1 MPKYTLLDAI
11 KLHPDETFQTIVS
24 ETAKL
29 SPELPLLPFR
39 TIATTTYK
47 ALVRTGNPT
56 VGFRRANEGV
66 PDSKATFVEK
76 HFQTHAFDHQVK
88 IDKLLRDE
96 TGEQGFGALMEQH
109 QAGAL
114 EGAFDLFSGQLY
126 YGNPELDKGF
136 PGLILQYSADTAHE
150 VDATGSANRY
160 SVWGLSTKPGNSGV
174 VFGGGRASGIDQ
186 GPWELKDVQDANGN
200 TFQAFCSWLYGNV
213 GFELVNKHAAM
224 RIKNLSN
231 TDAGKGLTDALLN
244 QLWTKALR
252 NKTPFDTLF
261 MPPEAVEQLRAART
275 ATNPTGAP
283 APRPTDWN
291 GIPIVETAGILI
303 GGSLE

>member
-1 MPKYTLLDAI
+1 VPKYTLLDAI
-11 KLHPDETFQTIVS
+11 KLHPDETFQGVVN
-24 ETAKL
+24 EAVKL
-29 SPELPLLPFR
+29 SPEMQILPVR
-39 TIATTTYK
+39 TIPTMTYK
-47 ALVRTGNPT
+47 ALVRTGNPA
-56 VGFRRANEGV
+56 VSFRRANEGV
-66 PDSKATFVEK
+66 PDTKATFVEK
-76 HFQTHAFDHQVK
+76 LFQTYAFDHQVK

-96 TGEQGFGALMEQH
+96 MGEQGFGVLMEQH
-109 QAGAL
+109 QVGAL
-114 EGAFDLFSGQLY
+114 QGAFDLVSSQLY

-136 PGLILQYSADTAHE
+136 PGLISQYADDTAHY
-150 VDATGSANRY
+150 VDATGSANKY
-160 SVWGLSTKPGNSGV
+160 SVWGLNTQMGNSGL

-186 GPWELKDVQDANGN
+186 GPWELKDVQDTNNN
-200 TFQAFCSWLYGNV
+200 TYQAFCSYLYGNV
-213 GFELVNKHAAM
+213 GFELVNKNAAM
-224 RIKNLSN
+224 RIKNLST

-252 NKTPFDTLF
+252 NGTRFDTLL